1 MSSSP
6 PLSLRDH
13 SKPCEHA
20 PDDYSKV
27 WGDGFHIGHE
37 YQWAPVHSA
46 WCPGGQVVTTTDIT
60 EMAYSLW
67 QAEQMDEYYKGVL

>member
-1 MSSSP
+1 MDAAPTP
-6 PLSLRDH
+6 PVVLRDH
-13 SKPCEHA
+13 SKPCDHT

-46 WCPGGQVVTTTDIT
+46 WCPGGRVVTLAELMVEQLGIDI
-60 EMAYSLW
+60 E
-67 QAEQMDEYYKGVL
+67 